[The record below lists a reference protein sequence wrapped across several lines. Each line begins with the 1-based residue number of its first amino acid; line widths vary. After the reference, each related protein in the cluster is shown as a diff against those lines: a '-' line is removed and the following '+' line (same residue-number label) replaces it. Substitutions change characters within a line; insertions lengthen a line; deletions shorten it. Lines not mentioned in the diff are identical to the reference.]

1 MVEQQLLGR
10 VLKDAMK
17 TGKYTLGTREVLSE
31 IKSSKV
37 VIAASSM
44 PGNTGNA
51 LQVEAEKNKVPVVWT
66 DRNSAQLG
74 RMLGRPY
81 KVSAVA
87 LRSISDQDLRQLQA

>member
-10 VLKDAMK
+10 IFKEAMK
-17 TGKYTLGTREVLSE
+17 TGKYTLGTREVLTE
-31 IKSSKV
+31 LKSSKV
-37 VIAASSM
+37 VLAAASL
-44 PGNTGNA
+44 PGKDGA
-51 LQVEAEKNKVPVVWT
+51 RLKEEAQKNNVPLIQT

-74 RMLGRPY
+74 RLLGRPY

>member
-37 VIAASSM
+37 VIAASSL
-44 PGNTGNA
+44 PGKDGESLKA
-51 LQVEAEKNKVPVVWT
+51 EAEKNKVPVVWT
-66 DRNSAQLG
+66 DKTSAQLG
-74 RMLGRPY
+74 RLLGRPY

>member
-10 VLKDAMK
+10 VLKEAMK

-31 IKSSKV
+31 VKSSKV
-37 VIAASSM
+37 IIAASSLY
-44 PGNTGNA
+44 GKSGDA
-51 LQVEAEKNKVPVVWT
+51 LKAEAEKNKVPVVWT

-74 RMLGRPY
+74 RLLGRPY